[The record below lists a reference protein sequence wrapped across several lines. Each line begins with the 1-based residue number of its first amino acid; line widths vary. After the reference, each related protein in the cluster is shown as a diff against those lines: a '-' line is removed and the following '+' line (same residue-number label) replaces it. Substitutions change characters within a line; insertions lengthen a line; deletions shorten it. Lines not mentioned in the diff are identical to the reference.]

1 MLAAKTVKF
10 SELPASIRSA
20 LVDYIAE
27 NPGPVRDALVKAG
40 QRGRDQ
46 RLPCAGGLPQW
57 EGISL
62 SYGRQILQLFEL
74 AANSDA
80 RLANEREGAGDG
92 KETGMKSILDPSFR
106 YTRGRHEHSRDL
118 PPSKARATRAKGSGG
133 IDRAS
138 QPGRQ
143 RASRIGAGLPQ
154 QNGEVMNLGNCKNC
168 CRTCRRMQM
177 G

>member
-20 LVDYIAE
+20 LVEYIAE

-40 QRGRDQ
+40 NESEISVYHV
-46 RLPCAGGLPQW
+46 LEAYLQW

-80 RLANEREGAGDG
+80 RLANEREGAA
-92 KETGMKSILDPSFR
+92 MK
-106 YTRGRHEHSRDL
+106 RG
-118 PPSKARATRAKGSGG
+118 
-133 IDRAS
+133 
-138 QPGRQ
+138 
-143 RASRIGAGLPQ
+143 
-154 QNGEVMNLGNCKNC
+154 LG
-168 CRTCRRMQM
+168 
-177 G
+177 